1 METALWVCSFA
12 LKTVQRVPGV
22 EQRFRGFKKKGFR
35 KCRASKAV
43 LLLTMMR
50 LPPSIQRQGQTRVS
64 HDEAHTKEGPVV
76 SFVQDLRYAFRVLL
90 KSPGFTIV
98 AVLTLAL
105 GIGANV
111 ATFSVVY
118 AVLLRP
124 LPFPHP
130 ERLVRVFDDLHG
142 SSEQD
147 VGMSAPELWDLQ
159 DRSDVFQDISAV
171 APSNSAVGGGDRTV
185 RAESLVTSPDYF
197 TLLGANPELG
207 RVYTQQDAAPGF
219 LDLVV
224 ISNGF
229 WHRFY
234 GSDPKIVG
242 RKMRLD
248 NDMYTIVGVMP
259 PGFRHPGPTL
269 DTDVEVW
276 IATGFNGR
284 PFPVP
289 AVRSQRMIPAA
300 IGRLKPGMTVAQAQ
314 ARLDTYIS
322 HLSRD
327 YPTEYP
333 TAAAWA
339 VRLVPVKDDLVG
351 PQRTELFILFGAV
364 GFVLLIA
371 CVNIANLLLARSSG
385 RRREIAIRLAMG
397 ASRARL
403 AGQLLTESAL
413 LSLISGI
420 IALVTVLLLKNAI
433 ISLAPADIPRLNEVD
448 VSAGVLFFAFLISIL
463 TGVLFGLAPA
473 LRAANPNQVENLR
486 EGARGSGAGRRH
498 TRLSRVLVV
507 TEVALSI
514 VLLAGAGLLLRS
526 FWRVLEV
533 RPGFNPS
540 HLTTVQIWIPI
551 SNNPANDPY
560 SVEEKRAD
568 FLLEVSRRVSAL
580 PGVEQASIS
589 GNDTLPMNSG
599 RNYSPFSIQG
609 RATESERGPVADIA
623 VVDTEY
629 FRTMEV
635 PLITGRNFTDSD
647 TYKTKPVAVID
658 QTLARRYWP
667 GENPLGQELKF
678 GFGRGL
684 QGLTIV
690 GVAGDIKSDGFE
702 APSVPHIYVALG
714 QFAPVNAVV
723 FLRSSGDVEHL
734 GEAVR
739 HEVENVDSN
748 VPVHSISSM
757 DQIIARSVADR
768 RFALELLGVFAGVA
782 LLLAA
787 VGIYGVMSY
796 SFSQRTHE
804 VGIRIALGAQRLD
817 ILRMA
822 LGEGMRMVVV
832 GLASGLVGA
841 AIMTRFIRSMLFD
854 VGPADP
860 MTFLSVSAILAA
872 VALFACYIPAKR
884 ATHVEPLVALREE

>member
-1 METALWVCSFA
+1 VFSLA
-12 LKTVQRVPGV
+12 
-22 EQRFRGFKKKGFR
+22 
-35 KCRASKAV
+35 
-43 LLLTMMR
+43 
-50 LPPSIQRQGQTRVS
+50 
-64 HDEAHTKEGPVV
+64 
-76 SFVQDLRYAFRVLL
+76 QDVRYALRMLL
-90 KSPGFTIV
+90 KSPGFSIV
-98 AVLTLAL
+98 TVLTLAL

-124 LPFPHP
+124 LPFPHS
-130 ERLVRVFDDLHG
+130 EQLVRVFDDLRG
-142 SSEQD
+142 PNEQD

-159 DRSDVFQDISAV
+159 DRSGIFQDISAV
-171 APSNSAVGGGDRTV
+171 APSNSAVSGGERTV
-185 RAESLVTSPDYF
+185 RAESLLTSADYF
-197 TLLGANPELG
+197 TLLGAKPQLG
-207 RVYTQQDAAPGF
+207 RVYTQQDAVRGF
-219 LDLVV
+219 MESVV
-224 ISNGF
+224 ISDGF
-229 WHRFY
+229 WRRNY
-234 GSDPKIVG
+234 GSDPNIIG

-248 NDMYTIVGVMP
+248 NDPYTIVGVMP
-259 PGFRHPGPTL
+259 PGFRHPGRTL

-276 IATGFNGR
+276 IAAGFNAL

-289 AVRSQRMIPAA
+289 GVRSQRMLPGA
-300 IGRLKPGMTVAQAQ
+300 IARLKPGMTVAQAQ
-314 ARLDTYIS
+314 AQLDGYIS
-322 HLSRD
+322 QLSRA

-333 TAAAWA
+333 AAAAWA
-339 VRLVPVKDDLVG
+339 VRLVPVKEDLVG

-385 RRREIAIRLAMG
+385 RRREIAIRLTMG
-397 ASRARL
+397 AGRARL
-403 AGQLLTESAL
+403 ARQLLTESTLLSVISGLVAL
-413 LSLISGI
+413 L
-420 IALVTVLLLKNAI
+420 TVLLLKNAI
-433 ISLAPADIPRLNEVD
+433 VSLAPADIPRLNEVD
-448 VSAGVLFFAFLISIL
+448 VSDGVLSFAFLVSIL

-473 LRAANPNQVENLR
+473 LQAANPNQIENLR
-486 EGARGSGAGRRH
+486 EGGRGSSAGRRH

-507 TEVALSI
+507 SEVALSI
-514 VLLAGAGLLLRS
+514 ILLAGAGLLLRS

-533 RPGFNPS
+533 HPGFNPS

-568 FLLEVSRRVSAL
+568 FLLDLFRRVSAL

-609 RATESERGPVADIA
+609 RAADSERGPIADIA
-623 VVDTEY
+623 VVDTQY
-629 FRTMEV
+629 FHTMEV
-635 PLITGRNFTDSD
+635 PLIAGRNFTGSD
-647 TYKTKPVAVID
+647 TYHTQPVAVID
-658 QTLARRYWP
+658 QTLARQYWQDKD
-667 GENPLGQELKF
+667 PLGQQLKF

-684 QGLTIV
+684 QGVTIV
-690 GVAGDIKSDGFE
+690 GVVGDIKSDGFE

-723 FLRSSGDVEHL
+723 FLRSTGDVEHL
-734 GEAVR
+734 GEEVR
-739 HEVENVDSN
+739 SVVESVNPN

-768 RFALELLGVFAGVA
+768 RFALELLGIFALVA

-822 LGEGMRMVVV
+822 LGEGMRIVVI
-832 GLASGLVGA
+832 GLAAGLVGA
-841 AIMTRFIRSMLFD
+841 AIMTRFFQSMLFG
-854 VGPADP
+854 VAPTDP
-860 MTFLSVSAILAA
+860 TTFVLVSAILAG
-872 VALFACYIPAKR
+872 VAFFACYVPAKR
-884 ATHVEPLVALREE
+884 ATRVDPLAALREE

>member
-1 METALWVCSFA
+1 
-12 LKTVQRVPGV
+12 
-22 EQRFRGFKKKGFR
+22 
-35 KCRASKAV
+35 V
-43 LLLTMMR
+43 LSL
-50 LPPSIQRQGQTRVS
+50 
-64 HDEAHTKEGPVV
+64 
-76 SFVQDLRYAFRVLL
+76 VQDLRYALRMLL

-98 AVLTLAL
+98 AMLTLAL

-111 ATFSVVY
+111 AIFSVVY
-118 AVLLRP
+118 AVVLRP

-130 ERLVRVFDDLHG
+130 EQLVRVFDDLNG

-159 DRSDVFQDISAV
+159 DRSGVFQDISAV
-171 APSNSAVGGGDRTV
+171 APSNSAVAGGDRTV

-197 TLLGANPELG
+197 TLLGAKPEFG
-207 RVYTQQDAAPGF
+207 RVYTPQDAAPGF
-219 LDLVV
+219 LEPVV

-229 WHRFY
+229 WRRYY
-234 GSDPKIVG
+234 GSDPKIIG

-276 IATGFNGR
+276 IATGFNGL

-289 AVRSQRMIPAA
+289 ADRSQRMIPGA
-300 IGRLKPGMTVAQAQ
+300 IGRLKPGLTVARAQAQ
-314 ARLDTYIS
+314 LDAYIAQ
-322 HLSRD
+322 LSRT

-333 TAAAWA
+333 AAGRWA
-339 VRLVPVKDDLVG
+339 LRLVPVKEDLVG
-351 PQRTELFILFGAV
+351 PQRTELFLLFGAV
-364 GFVLLIA
+364 GLVLLIA

-385 RRREIAIRLAMG
+385 RRREIAIRLTMG

-403 AGQLLTESAL
+403 AGQLLTESTL
-413 LSLISGI
+413 LSLVSGVG
-420 IALVTVLLLKNAI
+420 ALATVVLLKNVI
-433 ISLAPADIPRLNEVD
+433 TSLAPADIPRLNEVD
-448 VSAGVLFFAFLISIL
+448 ISAGVLSFAFLISIL
-463 TGVLFGLAPA
+463 AGVLFGLAPA
-473 LRAANPNQVENLR
+473 LQAANPNQIENLR
-486 EGARGSGAGRRH
+486 EGGRGSGTGRRH
-498 TRLSRVLVV
+498 TRVSRMLVV
-507 TEVALSI
+507 SEVALSI

-533 RPGFNPS
+533 HPGFNPS

-551 SNNPANDPY
+551 SNNPANDPF

-568 FLLEVSRRVSAL
+568 FLLEVFRRVAAL

-599 RNYSPFSIQG
+599 RNYSLFSIQD
-609 RATESERGPVADIA
+609 RPTESERNPVADIA
-623 VVDTEY
+623 VVDTQY
-629 FRTMEV
+629 FPTMGV
-635 PLITGRNFTDSD
+635 PLITGRNFTGLD
-647 TYKTKPVAVID
+647 TYKTQPVAVID
-658 QTLARRYWP
+658 QTLARRYWQDQ
-667 GENPLGQELKF
+667 NPLGQLLKF

-684 QGLTIV
+684 QGVTIV
-690 GVAGDIKSDGFE
+690 GVVGDIKSDGFE

-723 FLRSSGDVEHL
+723 FLRSRGGDVERL

-739 HEVENVDSN
+739 REVEGVNAN

-757 DQIIARSVADR
+757 DQIIARSVANR
-768 RFALELLGVFAGVA
+768 RFALELLGVFAAVA

-796 SFSQRTHE
+796 SFSQRRHE
-804 VGIRIALGAQRLD
+804 IGIRFALGAQRMH

-822 LGEGMRMVVV
+822 IGEGMQLVLI
-832 GLASGLVGA
+832 GLMIGLLAAGALTRLVRTMLFEVSPFDPLTFA
-841 AIMTRFIRSMLFD
+841 AI
-854 VGPADP
+854 
-860 MTFLSVSAILAA
+860 SATLAA
-872 VALFACYIPAKR
+872 VALFACYVPARR
-884 ATHVEPLVALREE
+884 ATGVNPLVALREE

>member
-1 METALWVCSFA
+1 
-12 LKTVQRVPGV
+12 
-22 EQRFRGFKKKGFR
+22 
-35 KCRASKAV
+35 
-43 LLLTMMR
+43 
-50 LPPSIQRQGQTRVS
+50 
-64 HDEAHTKEGPVV
+64 VV
-76 SFVQDLRYAFRVLL
+76 SFAQDLRYALRLLL
-90 KSPGFTIV
+90 KSPEFTIV

-105 GIGANV
+105 GLGANV

-130 ERLVRVFDDLHG
+130 EQLVRVFDDLRG
-142 SSEQD
+142 PNEQD

-159 DRSDVFQDISAV
+159 DRSGVFQEVSAV

-185 RAESLVTSPDYF
+185 RAESLVTSADYF
-197 TLLGANPELG
+197 ALLGAKPQLG
-207 RVYTQQDAAPGF
+207 RVYTAQDAVPGF
-219 LDLVV
+219 MEPVV
-224 ISNGF
+224 ISDGF
-229 WHRFY
+229 WRRNY
-234 GSDPKIVG
+234 GSDPNIIG

-248 NDMYTIVGVMP
+248 SDLYTIAGVMP
-259 PGFRHPGPTL
+259 PGFRHPGRTL

-276 IATGFNGR
+276 VATGFNAL

-289 AVRSQRMIPAA
+289 AVRSQRMIPGA
-300 IGRLKPGMTVAQAQ
+300 IGRLKPGLTVAQAQ

-322 HLSRD
+322 QLRRE

-333 TAAAWA
+333 ASAAWA
-339 VRLVPVKDDLVG
+339 VRLVPVKEDLVG

-403 AGQLLTESAL
+403 AGQLLTESML
-413 LSLISGI
+413 LSLISGVV
-420 IALVTVLLLKNAI
+420 ALVTVLFLKNAI
-433 ISLAPADIPRLNEVD
+433 IGLAPADIPRLNEVD
-448 VSAGVLFFAFLISIL
+448 ISARVLFFAFLISIL

-473 LRAANPNQVENLR
+473 LQAANPNQVENLR
-486 EGARGSGAGRRH
+486 EGSRGSGAGRRH

-507 TEVALSI
+507 SEVALSM

-533 RPGFNPS
+533 RPGFNPN

-551 SNNPANDPY
+551 SNNPTIDPY
-560 SVEEKRAD
+560 GLDEKRAA
-568 FLLEVSRRVSAL
+568 FLLEVFRRVSVL
-580 PGVEQASIS
+580 PGVEQAAIA

-599 RNYSPFSIQG
+599 RNYSPFTIEA
-609 RATESERGPVADIA
+609 RAAESERSPIADIA

-629 FRTMEV
+629 FHTMEV

-647 TYKTKPVAVID
+647 TSKTQQVAVID

-667 GENPLGQELKF
+667 GENPVGQQVKF
-678 GFGRGL
+678 GFGAGL
-684 QGLTIV
+684 QGITIV
-690 GVAGDIKSDGFE
+690 GVVGDIKSDGFD
-702 APSVPHIYVALG
+702 APSVPHIYVPLR

-723 FLRSSGDVEHL
+723 FLRSRGDVEHL

-739 HEVENVDSN
+739 HEVEKVDPN

-757 DQIIARSVADR
+757 DQIIARSVGNR

-787 VGIYGVMSY
+787 IGIYGVMSY
-796 SFSQRTHE
+796 AFSQRTHE
-804 VGIRIALGAQRLD
+804 LGIRIALGAQRLD

-822 LGEGMRMVVV
+822 LGEGVRIVLI
-832 GLASGLVGA
+832 GLASGLIGA
-841 AIMTRFIRSMLFD
+841 AIVMRIFRSMLFD

-860 MTFLSVSAILAA
+860 ITFLSVSAILVG
-872 VALFACYIPAKR
+872 VALFACYLPAQR
-884 ATHVEPLVALREE
+884 ATRVDPLVALREE

>member
-1 METALWVCSFA
+1 VFSL
-12 LKTVQRVPGV
+12 
-22 EQRFRGFKKKGFR
+22 
-35 KCRASKAV
+35 
-43 LLLTMMR
+43 
-50 LPPSIQRQGQTRVS
+50 
-64 HDEAHTKEGPVV
+64 
-76 SFVQDLRYAFRVLL
+76 VQDVRYALRMLV
-90 KSPGFTIV
+90 KSPGFSIV
-98 AVLTLAL
+98 TVLTLAL

-124 LPFPHP
+124 LPFPHS
-130 ERLVRVFDDLHG
+130 EQLVRVFDDLRG
-142 SSEQD
+142 PNEQD

-159 DRSDVFQDISAV
+159 DRSGIFQDISAV
-171 APSNSAVGGGDRTV
+171 APSNSAVAGGERTV
-185 RAESLVTSPDYF
+185 RAESLLTSADYF
-197 TLLGANPELG
+197 TLLGAKPQLG
-207 RVYTQQDAAPGF
+207 RVYTQQDAVPGF
-219 LDLVV
+219 METVV
-224 ISNGF
+224 ISDGF
-229 WHRFY
+229 WRRNY
-234 GSDPKIVG
+234 GSDPNIIG
-242 RKMRLD
+242 RKMHLD
-248 NDMYTIVGVMP
+248 NDPYTIVGVMP

-276 IATGFNGR
+276 IAAGFNAL

-289 AVRSQRMIPAA
+289 AVRSQRMLPGA
-300 IGRLKPGMTVAQAQ
+300 IARLKSGMTVAQAQ
-314 ARLDTYIS
+314 AQLDSYVS
-322 HLSRD
+322 QLSRA

-333 TAAAWA
+333 AASAWA
-339 VRLVPVKDDLVG
+339 IRLVPVKEDLVG

-385 RRREIAIRLAMG
+385 RRREIAIRLTMG

-403 AGQLLTESAL
+403 ARQLLTESTLLSVISGLIAL
-413 LSLISGI
+413 L
-420 IALVTVLLLKNAI
+420 TVLLLKNAI
-433 ISLAPADIPRLNEVD
+433 VSLAPADIPRLNEVD
-448 VSAGVLFFAFLISIL
+448 VSAGVLSFAFVVSIL

-473 LRAANPNQVENLR
+473 LQAANPNQIENLR
-486 EGARGSGAGRRH
+486 EGGRGSSAGRRH

-507 TEVALSI
+507 SEVALSI
-514 VLLAGAGLLLRS
+514 ILLAGAGLLLRS

-533 RPGFNPS
+533 HAGFNPS

-568 FLLEVSRRVSAL
+568 FLLDIFRRVSAL

-609 RATESERGPVADIA
+609 RAADSERGPIADIA
-623 VVDTEY
+623 VVDTQY
-629 FRTMEV
+629 FPTMEV
-635 PLITGRNFTDSD
+635 PLIAGRNFTSSD
-647 TYKTKPVAVID
+647 TYHTQPVAVID
-658 QTLARRYWP
+658 QTLARQYWQDKD
-667 GENPLGQELKF
+667 PLGQQLKF

-684 QGLTIV
+684 QGVAIV
-690 GVAGDIKSDGFE
+690 GVVGDIKSDGFE

-723 FLRSSGDVEHL
+723 FLRSRGDVEHL
-734 GEAVR
+734 GEEVR
-739 HEVENVDSN
+739 RVVESITPN

-768 RFALELLGVFAGVA
+768 RFALELLGVFALVA

-822 LGEGMRMVVV
+822 LGEGMRIVII
-832 GLASGLVGA
+832 GLAAGLIGA
-841 AIMTRFIRSMLFD
+841 AMMTRFFRSMLFG
-854 VGPADP
+854 VAPTDP
-860 MTFLSVSAILAA
+860 TTFVLVSAILAG

-884 ATHVEPLVALREE
+884 ATRVDPLAALREE

>member
-1 METALWVCSFA
+1 VF
-12 LKTVQRVPGV
+12 
-22 EQRFRGFKKKGFR
+22 
-35 KCRASKAV
+35 
-43 LLLTMMR
+43 
-50 LPPSIQRQGQTRVS
+50 
-64 HDEAHTKEGPVV
+64 
-76 SFVQDLRYAFRVLL
+76 SFVQDLRYALRMLL

-118 AVLLRP
+118 SVVLRP

-130 ERLVRVFDDLHG
+130 EQLVRVFDDLRG
-142 SSEQD
+142 PNEQD

-159 DRSDVFQDISAV
+159 DRSNVFQDISAV
-171 APSNSAVGGGDRTV
+171 GPSSSAVGGGERTV

-197 TLLGANPELG
+197 ALLGAKPQLG
-207 RVYTQQDAAPGF
+207 RVYTSQDGVPGF
-219 LDLVV
+219 LEPVV
-224 ISNGF
+224 ISDGF
-229 WHRFY
+229 WRRNY
-234 GSDPKIVG
+234 GSDKNIIG

-248 NDMYTIVGVMP
+248 SDMYTIVGVMP

-269 DTDVEVW
+269 DTAVEVW
-276 IATGFNGR
+276 IATGLNAA

-289 AVRSQRMIPAA
+289 AVRSQRMLPGA
-300 IGRLKPGMTVAQAQ
+300 IARLKPGLTVAQAQ
-314 ARLDTYIS
+314 ARLDAYIS
-322 HLSRD
+322 QLSREF
-327 YPTEYP
+327 PTEYP
-333 TAAAWA
+333 AAAAWA
-339 VRLVPVKDDLVG
+339 VRLVPVKEDLVG
-351 PQRTELFILFGAV
+351 PQRTELFILLGAV

-371 CVNIANLLLARSSG
+371 CLNIANLLLARSSG
-385 RRREIAIRLAMG
+385 RRREIAIRLALG
-397 ASRARL
+397 ASRSRL
-403 AGQLLTESAL
+403 AGQLLTESTL
-413 LSLISGI
+413 LSLISGLV
-420 IALVTVLLLKNAI
+420 AMVTVLFLKNAI
-433 ISLAPADIPRLNEVD
+433 ISLAPADIPRINEVE

-473 LRAANPNQVENLR
+473 LQAANPDQVENLR
-486 EGARGSGAGRRH
+486 EGSRGSGAGRRH

-507 TEVALSI
+507 SEVALSV

-533 RPGFNPS
+533 RPGFNPV

-551 SNNPANDPY
+551 SNNPATDPY
-560 SVEEKRAD
+560 SIEQKRAD
-568 FLLEVSRRVSAL
+568 FLLGVFRRVSVL

-609 RATESERGPVADIA
+609 RATESERGPIADIA
-623 VVDTEY
+623 VVDTQY
-629 FRTMEV
+629 FHTMEV
-635 PLITGRNFTDSD
+635 PLVTGRNFADLD
-647 TYKTKPVAVID
+647 TYKTQPVAVID
-658 QTLARRYWP
+658 QTLARQYWP
-667 GENPLGQELKF
+667 RENPLGQQVKF
-678 GFGRGL
+678 GFGRGT
-684 QGLTIV
+684 QGVTIV
-690 GVAGDIKSDGFE
+690 GVVGDIKSDGLE

-723 FLRSSGDVEHL
+723 FLRSRGDVEHL

-739 HEVENVDSN
+739 HEVENVDPN

-768 RFALELLGVFAGVA
+768 RFALDLLGVFAMVA

-787 VGIYGVMSY
+787 MGIYGVMSY

-817 ILRMA
+817 ILCLT
-822 LGEGMRMVVV
+822 LGEGMRVVV
-832 GLASGLVGA
+832 IGLASGLVGA
-841 AIMTRFIRSMLFD
+841 AIMTRLFRSMLFD

-860 MTFLSVSAILAA
+860 ITFLSVSAILAGF
-872 VALFACYIPAKR
+872 ALFACYIPAKR
-884 ATHVEPLVALREE
+884 ATRVDPLAALREE

>member
-1 METALWVCSFA
+1 
-12 LKTVQRVPGV
+12 
-22 EQRFRGFKKKGFR
+22 
-35 KCRASKAV
+35 V
-43 LLLTMMR
+43 L
-50 LPPSIQRQGQTRVS
+50 
-64 HDEAHTKEGPVV
+64 
-76 SFVQDLRYAFRVLL
+76 SFVQDLRYAFRMLL

-124 LPFPHP
+124 LSFLHP
-130 ERLVRVFDDLHG
+130 EQLVRVFDDLRG
-142 SSEQD
+142 PNDLD
-147 VGMSAPELWDLQ
+147 VGMSVPELWDLQ
-159 DRSDVFQDISAV
+159 DRSGVFQGISAV
-171 APSNSAVGGGDRTV
+171 APSSSAVGGGERTV

-197 TLLGANPELG
+197 ALLGAKPQLG
-207 RVYTQQDAAPGF
+207 RVYTPQDAVPGF
-219 LDLVV
+219 LEPVV
-224 ISNGF
+224 ISDGF
-229 WHRFY
+229 WRRNFA
-234 GSDPKIVG
+234 SDPNIVG

-248 NDMYTIVGVMP
+248 SDMYTIVGVMP

-269 DTDVEVW
+269 NTDVEVW
-276 IATGFNGR
+276 VATGFNAL

-300 IGRLKPGMTVAQAQ
+300 IGRLKPGLTVAQAQ
-314 ARLDTYIS
+314 VRLDAYIAQ
-322 HLSRD
+322 LSR
-327 YPTEYP
+327 EYP
-333 TAAAWA
+333 AEYPAAATWA
-339 VRLVPVKDDLVG
+339 VRLVPLKEDLVG
-351 PQRTELFILFGAV
+351 SQRTELFILFGAV

-385 RRREIAIRLAMG
+385 RRREIAIRLTMG
-397 ASRARL
+397 ANCARL
-403 AGQLLTESAL
+403 ARQLLTESTL
-413 LSLISGI
+413 LSAISGI
-420 IALVTVLLLKNAI
+420 VAMFTVLLLKNAI
-433 ISLAPADIPRLNEVD
+433 LALAPADIPRLNEVD
-448 VSAGVLFFAFLISIL
+448 VSAGVLVFAFLVSIL

-473 LRAANPNQVENLR
+473 LQAANPDQLENLR
-486 EGARGSGAGRRH
+486 EGGRGGGVSRRH
-498 TRLSRVLVV
+498 TRISRMLVV
-507 TEVALSI
+507 AEVALSI
-514 VLLAGAGLLLRS
+514 ILLAGAGLLLRS
-526 FWRVLEV
+526 FWNVLEV

-540 HLTTVQIWIPI
+540 HLATVQIWIPI

-568 FLLEVSRRVSAL
+568 FLLELSRRVSAL

-599 RNYSPFSIQG
+599 RNYSAFSIQG
-609 RATESERGPVADIA
+609 RPTESERGPIADIA
-623 VVDTEY
+623 VVDKEY

-635 PLITGRNFTDSD
+635 PLITGRNFTGSD

-667 GENPLGQELKF
+667 GQIPLGQELKF

-714 QFAPVNAVV
+714 QFAPINAVV
-723 FLRSSGDVEHL
+723 FLRSRRDAEEL
-734 GEAVR
+734 GQAVR
-739 HEVENVDSN
+739 REVESINLN

-768 RFALELLGVFAGVA
+768 RFALELLGVFAAVA

-787 VGIYGVMSY
+787 IGIYGVMSY
-796 SFSQRTHE
+796 SFSQRTRE
-804 VGIRIALGAQRLD
+804 VGIRVALGAQRLH

-822 LGEGMRMVVV
+822 LAEGMRIVVI
-832 GLASGLVGA
+832 GLAAGLVGA
-841 AIMTRFIRSMLFD
+841 AIMTRFFRSMLFD
-854 VGPADP
+854 VGTSDP
-860 MTFLSVSAILAA
+860 ITFLSVAAILAG
-872 VALFACYIPAKR
+872 VALFACYIPARR
-884 ATHVEPLVALREE
+884 ATRVDPLVALRQE

>member
-1 METALWVCSFA
+1 MS
-12 LKTVQRVPGV
+12 
-22 EQRFRGFKKKGFR
+22 
-35 KCRASKAV
+35 
-43 LLLTMMR
+43 
-50 LPPSIQRQGQTRVS
+50 
-64 HDEAHTKEGPVV
+64 
-76 SFVQDLRYAFRVLL
+76 SFVQDLRYALRMLL
-90 KSPGFTIV
+90 KSRGFTIV
-98 AVLTLAL
+98 AILTLAL

-118 AVLLRP
+118 GVLLRP

-130 ERLVRVFDDLHG
+130 EQLVRVFDDLRG
-142 SSEQD
+142 TSEQD
-147 VGMSAPELWDLQ
+147 IGMSAPELWDLQ
-159 DRSDVFQDISAV
+159 ERSGVFEEISAV

-197 TLLGANPELG
+197 TLLGAKPELG
-207 RVYTQQDAAPGF
+207 RVYTPQDAAPGF
-219 LDLVV
+219 IEPVV
-224 ISNGF
+224 ISSGF
-229 WHRFY
+229 WRRYY
-234 GSDPKIVG
+234 GADPKIVG

-259 PGFRHPGPTL
+259 ADFRHPGPTL

-276 IATGFNGR
+276 LATGFNGS

-289 AVRSQRMIPAA
+289 AVRSQRFIPAA
-300 IGRLKPGMTVAQAQ
+300 IGRLKPGMTVTQAQ
-314 ARLDTYIS
+314 ARLDTYTS
-322 HLSRD
+322 QLSRAYPRD
-327 YPTEYP
+327 YPT
-333 TAAAWA
+333 AASWA
-339 VRLVPVKDDLVG
+339 VRLVPVKEDLVG
-351 PQRTELFILFGAV
+351 PQRAELFLILGAV
-364 GFVLLIA
+364 GCVLLIA

-385 RRREIAIRLAMG
+385 RRREIAIRLTMG
-397 ASRARL
+397 ASRSRL
-403 AGQLLTESAL
+403 AGQLLTESVL

-420 IALVTVLLLKNAI
+420 VALLTVLFLNDAI
-433 ISLAPADIPRLNEVD
+433 IGLAPADIPRLNEVD

-463 TGVLFGLAPA
+463 TGVLFGLVPA
-473 LRAANPNQVENLR
+473 LQAANADQIENLR
-486 EGARGSGAGRRH
+486 EGGRGSGVGRRH
-498 TRLSRVLVV
+498 IRVSRVLVV
-507 TEVALSI
+507 SEVALSI

-526 FWRVLEV
+526 FWHVLQV
-533 RPGFNPS
+533 RPGFNPD
-540 HLTTVQIWIPI
+540 HLTTVQVWIPQ

-560 SVEEKRAD
+560 NVEEKRAD

-609 RATESERGPVADIA
+609 RATESERGPIADIA
-623 VVDTEY
+623 VVDTQY
-629 FRTMEV
+629 LRTMEV
-635 PLITGRNFTDSD
+635 PLITGRNFTDLD

-658 QTLARRYWP
+658 QTLARQYWP
-667 GENPLGQELKF
+667 GGNPLGQEIKF
-678 GFGRGL
+678 NFGRGL

-723 FLRSSGDVEHL
+723 FLRSRSGVAQL

-739 HEVENVDSN
+739 HEVESIDPN

-768 RFALELLGVFAGVA
+768 RFALELLGVFAAVA

-804 VGIRIALGAQRLD
+804 IGIRVALGAQRLD

-822 LGEGMRMVVV
+822 FSEGMRIVVI
-832 GLASGLVGA
+832 GLVSGLVGA
-841 AIMTRFIRSMLFD
+841 AIMTRVFRSMLFG

-860 MTFLSVSAILAA
+860 MTFLSVSAILAC
-872 VALFACYIPAKR
+872 VALFACYFPAQR
-884 ATHVEPLVALREE
+884 ATRVNPLIALREE